1 MSSRKPSGRKKRLIS
16 ANRQTRWAPF
26 WIIPKK
32 FGIGRRVHPAGSTTK
47 KRRWRRGRI
56 QRG

>member
-16 ANRQTRWAPF
+16 AGRQTKWAPF

-32 FGIGRRVHPAGSTTK
+32 FGVGRRVHPASATAK
-47 KRRWRRGRI
+47 KRRWRRGSI

>member
-1 MSSRKPSGRKKRLIS
+1 MSSRKPSGRKNRLIT
-16 ANRQTRWAPF
+16 AGRQTRWAPF

-32 FGIGRRVHPAGSTTK
+32 FGVGKRVHPSAATSK
-47 KRRWRRGRI
+47 KRRWRKGNI

>member
-1 MSSRKPSGRKKRLIS
+1 MSSRTPSGRKKRLIS
-16 ANRQTRWAPF
+16 AGRQTKWAPF

-32 FGIGRRVHPAGSTTK
+32 FGVGKRVHPSAATSK
-47 KRRWRRGRI
+47 KRSWRRTKI